1 MAAARGSGVTK
12 PSRHEAYL
20 DHGAPRVRA
29 WATCVRAW
37 AVRAH
42 TADVRCQEHD
52 EQMLN
57 ARMSGK
63 KVDEQMLSVRL
74 AQQMLDAKS
83 MMCAADFV
91 SLT

>member
-1 MAAARGSGVTK
+1 MPTTACITPLLMAAARGSGVTK

-52 EQMLN
+52 EQMLTDP
-57 ARMSGK
+57 RHDRYLMS
-63 KVDEQMLSVRL
+63 S
-74 AQQMLDAKS
+74 
-83 MMCAADFV
+83 
-91 SLT
+91 